1 MTGSSPQPIAAGA
14 AEPVLHIRDLSVALP
29 AWADRPLAV
38 NSVSLTVGRGET
50 LCVVGES
57 GSGKSVMAR
66 SILRLLPEPHLRI
79 ASGQILLDGE
89 DLASADDQRMRQIRG
104 GQIAMIFQEPMVS
117 LNPLMTVG
125 RQIDEILEVHTD
137 WNKAERR
144 RRVIATFEDVR
155 LPQPEFIVGAY
166 PHELSGGQRQRVMI
180 AMSLVLEP
188 KLIIADEP
196 TTALDV
202 TTEAQV
208 LTLLKEL
215 QTRHGTALL
224 FITHNF
230 GVVAEIADRVAVM
243 RSGELVEYGA
253 AGEVLSNPQHAYTKA
268 LIDAVPSLVPRKH
281 PEPAANAQVEPI
293 LTVRSLDKTYG
304 RPAGGPTW
312 LTRLLPRLG
321 NNRRAAVK
329 AVNNVDLDIRRGS
342 AVALVGESGSG
353 KSTLARCLI
362 GLEQADSGS
371 AIIAGD
377 EIVGL
382 SRSAWRPLRSR
393 VQMVFQDP
401 FASLNPRT
409 RVGDIIARGA
419 ILQGETPIAAMEQA
433 RRLLELVGLEAKA
446 AERFPH
452 EFSGGQRQR
461 IGIARALAVK
471 PDILIAD
478 EPVSA
483 LDVSVQKQV
492 LDLLDNLRRQ
502 FGLTMLFI
510 THDLRVAAH
519 VCEDIVV
526 LKNGTIVER
535 GTTADIFANPQHEY
549 TRTLLASVPGRNWQR
564 SGQHDPAGIA

>member
-1 MTGSSPQPIAAGA
+1 
-14 AEPVLHIRDLSVALP
+14 VLH
-29 AWADRPLAV
+29 
-38 NSVSLTVGRGET
+38 
-50 LCVVGES
+50 
-57 GSGKSVMAR
+57 
-66 SILRLLPEPHLRI
+66 
-79 ASGQILLDGE
+79 
-89 DLASADDQRMRQIRG
+89 
-104 GQIAMIFQEPMVS
+104 
-117 LNPLMTVG
+117 
-125 RQIDEILEVHTD
+125 
-137 WNKAERR
+137 
-144 RRVIATFEDVR
+144 
-155 LPQPEFIVGAY
+155 
-166 PHELSGGQRQRVMI
+166 
-180 AMSLVLEP
+180 
-188 KLIIADEP
+188 
-196 TTALDV
+196 
-202 TTEAQV
+202 
-208 LTLLKEL
+208 
-215 QTRHGTALL
+215 
-224 FITHNF
+224 
-230 GVVAEIADRVAVM
+230 
-243 RSGELVEYGA
+243 
-253 AGEVLSNPQHAYTKA
+253 NPQLGYTRA

-281 PEPAANAQVEPI
+281 PGPASDAAPEPI
-293 LTVRSLDKTYG
+293 LTVRALDKTYG
-304 RPAGGPTW
+304 RPAAGPTW
-312 LTRLLPRLG
+312 LARLLPGLG
-321 NNRRAAVK
+321 QGRRAAVK
-329 AVNNVDLDIRRGS
+329 AVNKVDLDIRRGS

-419 ILQGETPIAAMEQA
+419 VLQGESPVAAMEQA
-433 RRLLELVGLEAKA
+433 RRLLELVGLDAKA

-492 LDLLDNLRRQ
+492 LDLLDDLRRQ
-502 FGLTMLFI
+502 FALTMLFI

-526 LKNGTIVER
+526 LKNGTIV
-535 GTTADIFANPQHEY
+535 ANPQHDY
-549 TRTLLASVPGRNWQR
+549 TRTLLASVPGRHWQR
-564 SGQHDPAGIA
+564 PEPHQPAGTA